1 MCSILAAFD
10 PRPDADLRVLRPL
23 ALAMSARQ
31 RHRGPDWSG
40 VHAERAALLVH
51 ERLAIVDPVGG
62 AQPIVSRDGHVVLA
76 VNGEIYNHREVRASM
91 PDYDFT
97 TGSDCEPISALYA
110 QGGDVGQWLDRLN
123 GIFAFAL
130 WDASRHRF
138 VIARDPIGVCPLY
151 WGHDADGRTW
161 VASEM
166 KAIARNCPDV
176 APFPPGHW
184 YDSATGRL
192 RRYHVRDWRRYEATE
207 GVAASKAELRA
218 AFERAVHRQMMSDVP
233 YGVLLSG
240 GLDSSLVA
248 AIAARYARRRI
259 EDDDCSEAWWPRLHS
274 FAIGLEGSPDLAAAQ
289 VAADA
294 IGTVHHGFTY
304 TVEEGI
310 DALPEVIRH
319 VETYDVTTIRAS
331 TPMFLLARRIRAMGI
346 KMVLSGEGSDE
357 IFGGYLYFHKAPNA
371 REFHEETVRKL
382 EALHQFDCLR
392 ANKSMMAWGVE
403 ARVPFLD
410 TEFLDVAMRI
420 DATAKMAGGGR
431 IEKAILREAFDG
443 ALPDEILWRQK
454 EQFSDGVGYGWI
466 DSLKAHAAR
475 EVADSALATA
485 AHRFP
490 VNPPQNKEAYLYR
503 SLFERWF
510 PGDACARTVPGGKS
524 IACSTPAAIA
534 WDAAFAAAA
543 DPSGRAVAGV
553 HAASR
558 EAMSAAP
565 LPPAETHV
573 TAL

>member
-10 PRPDADLRVLRPL
+10 LRPDADLRLLRPL

-40 VHAERAALLVH
+40 VHVEPAALLVH

-62 AQPIVSRDGHVVLA
+62 SQPIVSKDGRVVLA
-76 VNGEIYNHREVRASM
+76 VNGEIYNHRDLRQAM
-91 PDYDFT
+91 PDYPFT

-110 QGGDVGQWLDRLN
+110 SGEDVGAWLDRLN

-130 WDASRHRF
+130 WDASRARF
-138 VIARDPIGVCPLY
+138 IVARDPIGVCPLY
-151 WGHDADGRTW
+151 WGHDADGRVW

-166 KAIARNCPDV
+166 KAIDRTCHDV

-184 YDSATGRL
+184 YDSATGEL
-192 RRYHVRDWRRYEATE
+192 RRYHVRDWRRFEATE
-207 GVAASKAELRA
+207 GVRVTPDELRE
-218 AFERAVHRQMMSDVP
+218 AFERAVHRQLMSDVP

-248 AIAARYARRRI
+248 AVAARYARHRI
-259 EDDDCSEAWWPRLHS
+259 EDGDQSEAWWPRLHS
-274 FAIGLEGSPDLAAAQ
+274 FAIGLEGSPDLAAAK

-294 IGTVHHGFTY
+294 IGTVHHSFTY

-319 VETYDVTTIRAS
+319 IETYDVTTIRAS

-382 EALHQFDCLR
+382 EGLHQFDCLR

-410 TEFLDVAMRI
+410 TEFLDVAMRM
-420 DATAKMAGGGR
+420 DGSAKMAGGGR
-431 IEKAILREAFDG
+431 IEKAILREAFQG
-443 ALPDEILWRQK
+443 WLPDSILWRQK

-466 DSLKAHAAR
+466 DSLKALAER
-475 EVADSALATA
+475 EVADAALATA
-485 AHRFP
+485 GYRFP
-490 VNPPQNKEAYLYR
+490 VNPPQTKEAYLYR
-503 SLFERWF
+503 TLFERWY
-510 PGDACARTVPGGKS
+510 PGEACARTVPGGKS

-534 WDAAFAAAA
+534 WDAAFAASA

-553 HAASR
+553 HAAALDASA
-558 EAMSAAP
+558 EARATAA
-565 LPPAETHV
+565 
-573 TAL
+573 

>member
-10 PRPDADLRVLRPL
+10 LRPDADLRLLRPL

-40 VHAERAALLVH
+40 VHVEPAALLVH

-62 AQPIVSRDGHVVLA
+62 SQPIVSKDGRVVLA
-76 VNGEIYNHREVRASM
+76 VNGEIYNHRDLRQAM
-91 PDYDFT
+91 PDYPFT

-110 QGGDVGQWLDRLN
+110 SGEDVGAWLDRLN

-130 WDASRHRF
+130 WDASRARF
-138 VIARDPIGVCPLY
+138 IVARDPIGVCPLY
-151 WGHDADGRTW
+151 WGHDADGRVW

-166 KAIARNCPDV
+166 KAIDRTCHDV

-184 YDSATGRL
+184 YDSATGEL
-192 RRYHVRDWRRYEATE
+192 RRYHVRDWRRFEATE
-207 GVAASKAELRA
+207 GVRVTPDELRES
-218 AFERAVHRQMMSDVP
+218 FERAVHRQLMSDVP

-248 AIAARYARRRI
+248 AVAARYARHRI
-259 EDDDCSEAWWPRLHS
+259 EDGDQSEAWWPRLHS
-274 FAIGLEGSPDLAAAQ
+274 FAIGLEGSPDLAAAK

-319 VETYDVTTIRAS
+319 IETYDVTTIRAS

-382 EALHQFDCLR
+382 EGLHQFDCLR

-410 TEFLDVAMRI
+410 TEFLDVAMRM
-420 DATAKMAGGGR
+420 DASAKMAGGGR
-431 IEKAILREAFDG
+431 IEKAILREAFQG
-443 ALPDEILWRQK
+443 WLPDSILWRQK

-466 DSLKAHAAR
+466 DSLKALAER
-475 EVADSALATA
+475 EVADAALATA
-485 AHRFP
+485 GYRFP
-490 VNPPQNKEAYLYR
+490 VNPPQTKEAYLYR
-503 SLFERWF
+503 TLFERWY
-510 PGDACARTVPGGKS
+510 PGEACARTVPGGKS

-534 WDAAFAAAA
+534 WVAGFAASA

-553 HAASR
+553 HAAALDASA
-558 EAMSAAP
+558 EARATAA
-565 LPPAETHV
+565 
-573 TAL
+573 